1 MFLYRYFKHGFDY
14 PNVFKKLI
22 PINSKVILYFII
34 LTFLTAFPLN
44 YQIIREEGFRLD
56 FIAESFQQSFPS
68 NTIDCEISFAGI
80 VCENDVY
87 FQHEG
92 VTYYIETYDSSKTYD
107 TQSVILSEDKIYYL
121 QGDNILESRGY
132 QGFSDTIDMGNLIFS
147 NEEEKA
153 ILWQTFG
160 EGIEASFGSYIIFN
174 ALLTNTVI
182 QFVIQFIFILFLSFV
197 VQLFKYQLS
206 SFMTYQESLTF
217 IIWMMTLPAVL
228 SVVIAFIE
236 PVFASVIY
244 QFMVGIVIMIV
255 MLKYGRKYYR

>member
-1 MFLYRYFKHGFDY
+1 
-14 PNVFKKLI
+14 
-22 PINSKVILYFII
+22 
-34 LTFLTAFPLN
+34 
-44 YQIIREEGFRLD
+44 
-56 FIAESFQQSFPS
+56 
-68 NTIDCEISFAGI
+68 
-80 VCENDVY
+80 
-87 FQHEG
+87 
-92 VTYYIETYDSSKTYD
+92 
-107 TQSVILSEDKIYYL
+107 
-121 QGDNILESRGY
+121 
-132 QGFSDTIDMGNLIFS
+132 MGNLIFS

-153 ILWQTFG
+153 ILWQAFG

-182 QFVIQFIFILFLSFV
+182 QFVIQFIFIIFLSFV
-197 VQLFKYQLS
+197 IQLFKYQLS

-228 SVVIAFIE
+228 SVVIAFVE

>member
-22 PINSKVILYFII
+22 PINIKVILYFVI

-80 VCENDVY
+80 VCEDDVM

-92 VTYYIETYDSSKTYD
+92 VTYYVETYDSNKTYD
-107 TQSVILSEDKIYYL
+107 SQSVILSDDNIYYL
-121 QGDNILESRGY
+121 QDDNILESRGY

-147 NEEEKA
+147 NDTEKA
-153 ILWQTFG
+153 ALWQAFG

-182 QFVIQFIFILFLSFV
+182 QFVIQFIFIIFLSFV
-197 VQLFKYQLS
+197 IQLFKYQLS

-255 MLKYGRKYYR
+255 MLKYGRKYYK

>member
-22 PINSKVILYFII
+22 PINFKVIIYFVI

-80 VCENDVY
+80 VCEDDVY

-92 VTYYIETYDSSKTYD
+92 VTYYVETYASNKNYD

-228 SVVIAFIE
+228 SVVIAVIE

-255 MLKYGRKYYR
+255 MIKYGRKYYR